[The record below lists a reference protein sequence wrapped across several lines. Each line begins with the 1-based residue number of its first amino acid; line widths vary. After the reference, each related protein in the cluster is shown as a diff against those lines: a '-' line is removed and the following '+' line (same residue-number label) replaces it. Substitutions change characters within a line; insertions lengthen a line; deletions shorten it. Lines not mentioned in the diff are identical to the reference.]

1 MRRVAAGL
9 SLLVLFVGAA
19 FAAPPPK
26 PIAVVLDDTAPATA
40 AAVKAGLVALGGRVV
55 HAFDDLLVVYVPAG
69 SELEVYR
76 LAGVREV
83 ALNGVT
89 RTSRSRGAGPTFG
102 VAAWNAIARGSNEA
116 DRSSLGEPGP
126 LEDDALMPPATSLE
140 AVRAASRAVAA
151 SRDGRH
157 ALSVAAAT
165 TSGAPY
171 GATELNTSEF
181 LAGAVSVNI
190 ILVES
195 DGSMELSTENWS
207 SDREND
213 AVARI
218 ASGLEWVRAQEP
230 QAALQFVYHVLAG
243 RTDLRARTGYEPI
256 RRAAD
261 PSGTTGEDLWVKG
274 ILAKLGYVSGDRF
287 ARSRAFASDTRR
299 ADGTDWAVN
308 VFVVDSYVDAD
319 GRFADGRFA
328 YCWVGGP
335 HLVMTYDNQA
345 WGISRMDMVLRHELL
360 HAFYAFDEYSGSGC
374 ICTEHRGYLDG
385 LNANCDTCNP
395 AAGACVMISNGDAM
409 CDATRRQLGW
419 ADLDGDGIIDVV
431 GQDPDTFL
439 DAMPEQ
445 ICVPPVLAGLAS
457 VTPATN
463 RNNYPGTTHP
473 SISLNRIAGI
483 EYRVDG
489 LSWLR
494 MQVADDGMES
504 AQERFNAT
512 FPPLAPGPHRLE
524 ARAVDDFGN
533 FDLEAGGAD
542 VVVLAELAALGDS
555 VRASRSGT
563 GGLAMTWGACD
574 GATLYRVFRRSNPGG
589 AESVVAETQATS
601 WTDPTAANGYY
612 GVRPVDAC
620 GGERLD

>member
-1 MRRVAAGL
+1 MRRVAAVL
-9 SLLVLFVGAA
+9 PWLVLSVGAA
-19 FAAPPPK
+19 LASSSPK
-26 PIAVVLDDTAPATA
+26 PIAVVLDDTAPATVA
-40 AAVKAGLVALGGRVV
+40 TVKAGLAALGGRVV
-55 HAFDDLLVVYVPAG
+55 HAFDDLLIVVVPTG
-69 SELEVYR
+69 SELQAYR

-83 ALNGVT
+83 ALNGVS
-89 RTSRSRGAGPTFG
+89 RTSRSRGTGPSFG

-116 DRSSLGEPGP
+116 DRRSLGEPDP
-126 LEDDALMPPATSLE
+126 LADDALMPPAVSLE
-140 AVRAASRAVAA
+140 AVRAASRELTA
-151 SRDGRH
+151 SRRGGH
-157 ALSVAAAT
+157 ALSVSAAT

-195 DGSMELSTENWS
+195 DGSIDLQTENWS
-207 SDREND
+207 SEREND

-218 ASGLEWVRAQEP
+218 ALGLEWVRAQEP
-230 QAALQFVYHVLAG
+230 QAGLHFVYHVVSG

-261 PSGTTGEDLWVKG
+261 PTGGTGEDLWVKG
-274 ILAKLGYVSGDRF
+274 VLAKLGYVSGDRF
-287 ARSRAFASDTRR
+287 ARSRAFASDTRL

-360 HAFYAFDEYSGSGC
+360 HAFYAFDEYSGSAC
-374 ICTEHRGYLDG
+374 ACTEHRGYLDG
-385 LNANCDTCNP
+385 LNANCETCNP
-395 AAGACVMISNGDAM
+395 VAGACVMISNGDAM
-409 CDATRRQLGW
+409 CAATRRQLGW
-419 ADLDGDGIIDVV
+419 ADLDGDGMIDVV

-439 DAMPEQ
+439 DAMPTQ
-445 ICVPPVLAGLAS
+445 VCAAPVLAGLAS

-463 RNNYPGTTHP
+463 RNTYPGTTHP
-473 SISLNRIAGI
+473 SISLNHIAGI

-489 LSWLR
+489 TSWLH
-494 MQVADDGMES
+494 MQLADDAMEMP
-504 AQERFNAT
+504 QERFSAMV
-512 FPPLAPGPHRLE
+512 PPLAPGSHRLE

-533 FDLEAGGAD
+533 RDLDAGSAD

-563 GGLAMTWGACD
+563 GGLAMTWGPCD
-574 GATLYRVFRRSNPGG
+574 GATLYRVVRRSSPGG
-589 AESVVAETQATS
+589 AESVVAETEATS
-601 WTDPTAANGYY
+601 WTDPAAANGYY
-612 GVRPVDAC
+612 RVRPVDAC